1 MVEELI
7 GLAAVVGPVILLGI
21 YFWLRYRSRQ
31 DMQETIRLAL
41 DKGHELSPELVDR
54 LGHPKASKNRDLRLG
69 VIWLG
74 LAVALALCAL
84 FVPEPEARP
93 GLLMAMA
100 FPACIGAAYMII
112 WRFAGTEESSDS

>member
-1 MVEELI
+1 MSEEYI
-7 GLAAVVGPVILLGI
+7 GFSAVVGPIILLGI
-21 YFWLRYRSRQ
+21 YFWLRYRSRH

-41 DKGHELSPELVDR
+41 DKGHDLSPELIDR
-54 LGHPKASKNRDLRLG
+54 LGHPKASKNKDLRLG

-74 LAVALALCAL
+74 LAAALALCAL

-100 FPACIGAAYMII
+100 FPACIGSAYMLI
-112 WRFAGTEESSDS
+112 WRFAGSDESSDS

>member
-1 MVEELI
+1 MSDELI
-7 GLAAVVGPVILLGI
+7 GFSAVVGPIILLGV
-21 YFWLRYRSRQ
+21 YFWLRYRSRH

-41 DKGHELSPELVDR
+41 EKGQDLSPELIDR
-54 LGHPKASKNRDLRLG
+54 LGHPKASKNKDLRLG

-74 LAVALALCAL
+74 LAAALALCAL

-100 FPACIGAAYMII
+100 FPACIGGAYMLI
-112 WRFAGTEESSDS
+112 WRFAGSDESSDS

>member
-1 MVEELI
+1 VAEEFI
-7 GLAAVVGPVILLGI
+7 GLAAVVGPLILLGV

-31 DMQETIRLAL
+31 DMQETIRIAL
-41 DKGHELSPELVDR
+41 DKGHDLSPELIDR
-54 LGHPKASKNRDLRLG
+54 LGHPKASKNKDLRLG

-112 WRFAGTEESSDS
+112 WRFAGSDESTGS

>member
-1 MVEELI
+1 VSDELI
-7 GLAAVVGPVILLGI
+7 GFSAVVGPIILLGV
-21 YFWLRYRSRQ
+21 YFWLRYRSRH

-41 DKGHELSPELVDR
+41 EKGQDLSPELIDR
-54 LGHPKASKNRDLRLG
+54 LGHPKASKNKDLRLG

-74 LAVALALCAL
+74 LAAALALCAL

-100 FPACIGAAYMII
+100 FPACIGGAYMLI
-112 WRFAGTEESSDS
+112 WRFAGSDESSDS

>member
-1 MVEELI
+1 MSDEII
-7 GLAAVVGPVILLGI
+7 GFAAVVGPIVLLGI
-21 YFWLRYRSRQ
+21 YFWLRYRSRH
-31 DMQETIRLAL
+31 DMQETIRIAL
-41 DKGHELSPELVDR
+41 DKGHDLSPELIDR
-54 LGHPKASKNRDLRLG
+54 LGHPKASKDKDLRLG

-84 FVPEPEARP
+84 FVPEPEAQP

-112 WRFAGTEESSDS
+112 WRFTGSEESSDR